1 MFNQILI
8 LLRGSNWVYKT
19 SYLVSTVIESLTSL
33 KTCPLEGN
41 FKNVIFYVLCCST
54 IIFET
59 QFEPLIFLCFVA
71 LALLNEP

>member
-41 FKNVIFYVLCCST
+41 FKNVYFYVLRCST

-59 QFEPLIFLCFVA
+59 QFKPLNF
-71 LALLNEP
+71 